1 MTGGKAAE
9 GAHEIDRQL
18 MLRALE
24 LAARGHGGT
33 SPNPMVGAVVVRAGE
48 VVGEGWHHRAGRA
61 HAEIEALATCT
72 ARGATMYVTLEPCCH
87 QGRTGPC
94 TKALIAAG
102 IARVVIAAPDP
113 NPLVAGKGVAELR
126 AAGIEVETGVCEAQA
141 RALNRA
147 FDKWIV
153 TRTPWLTLKLAVSLD
168 GRIAARI
175 GETTAVTGSA
185 VRERVQAMRATADAV
200 MVGRKTV
207 AIDAPRLTVRDLA
220 AVPNPE
226 FLPPWRVI
234 VDSQLRTPID
244 AAVFGTEPP
253 GAIVATA
260 LAQQD
265 ARVRALVAS
274 GVRVCSLAGPDG
286 RVDLTALLALL
297 GGLAPTP
304 ITSIL
309 CEGGGV
315 LAASL
320 LAARLV
326 DELVLMVAPKVF
338 GAHGVASVG
347 PLHAAIDGFVLDQI
361 ERLGDDVA
369 LTYRR
374 PVMLP
379 WGRQGDSRETAIT
392 GREGA

>member
-1 MTGGKAAE
+1 MNEFTDA
-9 GAHEIDRQL
+9 DRTF
-18 MLRALE
+18 MARALE
-24 LAARGHGGT
+24 LAARGLYT
-33 SPNPMVGAVVVRAGE
+33 TTPNPRVGCVIVRDGT
-48 VVGEGWHHRAGRA
+48 VVGEGFHARAGA
-61 HAEIEALATCT
+61 PHAEVEALAD
-72 ARGATMYVTLEPCCH
+72 AARRGADVRGATMYVTLEPCCH

-113 NPLVAGKGVAELR
+113 NPLVAGRGVAELR

-168 GRIAARI
+168 GRIAARV
-175 GETTAVTGSA
+175 GEMTAVTGAA
-185 VRERVQAMRATADAV
+185 VQQRVQAMRAAVDAV
-200 MVGRKTV
+200 LVGRQTV

-226 FLPPWRVI
+226 FLPPWRVV

-274 GVRVCSLAGPDG
+274 GVRVCSLPGPDG

-347 PLHAAIDGFVLDQI
+347 PLHEAIDGFVLDRI

-374 PVMLP
+374 P
-379 WGRQGDSRETAIT
+379 
-392 GREGA
+392 

>member
-1 MTGGKAAE
+1 VTGGKAAE

-33 SPNPMVGAVVVRAGE
+33 SPNPMVGAVVVRACE

-72 ARGATMYVTLEPCCH
+72 DARGATIYVTLEPCCH

-113 NPLVAGKGVAELR
+113 NPLVAGRGVAELR

-168 GRIAARI
+168 GRIAARV
-175 GETTAVTGSA
+175 GEMTAVTGAA
-185 VRERVQAMRATADAV
+185 VQQRVQAMRAAVDAV
-200 MVGRKTV
+200 LVGRQTV

-226 FLPPWRVI
+226 FLPPWRVV

-274 GVRVCSLAGPDG
+274 GVRVCSLPGPDG

-347 PLHAAIDGFVLDQI
+347 PLHEAIDGFVLDRI

-374 PVMLP
+374 P
-379 WGRQGDSRETAIT
+379 
-392 GREGA
+392 